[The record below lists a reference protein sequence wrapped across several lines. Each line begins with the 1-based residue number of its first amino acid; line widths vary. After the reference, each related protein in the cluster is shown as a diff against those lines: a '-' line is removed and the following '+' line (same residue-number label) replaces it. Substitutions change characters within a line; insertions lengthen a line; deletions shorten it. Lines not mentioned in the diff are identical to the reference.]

1 MDAEAVPVEM
11 TFSTIQLTDKPE
23 SGVGKNDIE
32 PAARETPAVPAYKKV
47 LGGLKKVLG
56 GLGFC
61 ICGICHC
68 ICDSDVGFPVCVSL
82 LYASL
87 WLSGVYWVPALWQ
100 SMQCITVLSISGL
113 LLCCLNHP
121 VAGVLTLFLGVF
133 AAGQH
138 VVSNATSDWKENT
151 VAANVSQIPSFPD
164 SPAFIIRDA
173 VVDFNQSFYGKHGV
187 GHSEGWDTSLVF
199 VSPVFA
205 QGCTGSKE
213 SCFQFALVKPFEFDS
228 VVSVDSVVP
237 PADPYKSVICEV
249 TCAYRHDPVFQ
260 HELDDEGSFVS
271 QALREACTQMVSSIA
286 PGSADIFKKCTTQ
299 YLFPGSAERFAH
311 SKPWA
316 VGLHI
321 AAIVIWLLGYPFFLA
336 QATD

>member
-1 MDAEAVPVEM
+1 M
-11 TFSTIQLTDKPE
+11 
-23 SGVGKNDIE
+23 
-32 PAARETPAVPAYKKV
+32 
-47 LGGLKKVLG
+47 
-56 GLGFC
+56 
-61 ICGICHC
+61 
-68 ICDSDVGFPVCVSL
+68 
-82 LYASL
+82 
-87 WLSGVYWVPALWQ
+87 
-100 SMQCITVLSISGL
+100 LSISGL

-121 VAGVLTLFLGVF
+121 CASLLTLLLGLL
-133 AAGQH
+133 AASFH
-138 VVSNATSDWKENT
+138 VISNTTSDWKENT

-173 VVDFNQSFYGKHGV
+173 VVNFNQSFYGKHGV
-187 GHSEGWDTSLVF
+187 CEYENDCKTRLVF

-213 SCFQFALVKPFEFDS
+213 SCFQFAVVKPISSSRAPE
-228 VVSVDSVVP
+228 SVVP

-249 TCAYRHDPVFQ
+249 TCAYRHHPVFQ
-260 HELDDEGSFVS
+260 PELDDEVSSVS

-299 YLFPGSAERFAH
+299 YLFPGSAEHFAH

-321 AAIVIWLLGYPFFLA
+321 AAIVIWLLGYPFMLA
-336 QATD
+336 EMRKL